1 MRVAVP
7 KEIESGEKRVA
18 IVPETVKR
26 LAKKGIEVCVE
37 SGAGEG
43 SCFRDGEY
51 EEAGAAIEPSA
62 EALLA
67 ATDVVIKIQRPTT
80 AELLKIREG
89 TTIISLLYPMVNQ
102 DLVQTLAARKI
113 TAIAVDSIPRTTLAQ
128 MMDVL
133 SSQATIAG
141 YYAVIMA
148 AYALPKFF
156 PMLMTAAGTIA
167 PAKVLILGAGVAGL
181 QAIATAKRL
190 GASVEAFDTRK
201 VVRQQVESLGARFVE
216 VDIAED
222 AQTSSGYAKELSDEY
237 KRRQAELLHRHIAK
251 SDVCITTALIPG
263 QRAPILI
270 PEEMV
275 QAMRPGSV
283 IVDLAAEQGG
293 NCALT
298 EPGNEVVKHGVTII
312 GRLNLPSRLAV
323 HASQMYSRNMEKLLL
338 HLMDKDGG
346 LKLNLQEEI
355 TQGCVITL
363 GGEVVQ
369 PKVKELLSRKG
380 ESHAG

>member
-1 MRVAVP
+1 MRVAVL
-7 KEIESGEKRVA
+7 KEIEPGEKRVA

-26 LAKKGIEVCVE
+26 LVKKGVEVCVE

-51 EEAGAAIEPSA
+51 EEAGATIESSV

-67 ATDVVIKIQRPTT
+67 ATDVVIKIQRPTPV
-80 AELLKIREG
+80 EILKIREG
-89 TTIISLLYPMVNQ
+89 TTVISLLYPLTNL
-102 DLVQTLAARKI
+102 DLVSTLAGRKI

-133 SSQATIAG
+133 SSQATVAG

-190 GASVEAFDTRK
+190 GAAVEAFDTRK

-222 AQTSSGYAKELSDEY
+222 AQTATGYAKELSEEY
-237 KRRQAELLHRHIAK
+237 KQRQAELIHRHTAK

-270 PEEMV
+270 TEESV
-275 QAMRPGSV
+275 RDMRPGSV

-298 EPGNEVVKHGVTII
+298 EPGNEVVSHGVTII

-338 HLMDKDGG
+338 HLMGDGG
-346 LKLNLQEEI
+346 LKINLQEEI
-355 TQGCVITL
+355 TAGCVITQ
-363 GGEVVQ
+363 GGEVVH
-369 PKVKELLSRKG
+369 PKVKELLSQKG
-380 ESHAG
+380 GA